1 MRRFLYLMALSM
13 LVVAMTASV
22 AVAQD
27 DLNCGDFDSQ
37 AAAQQNLR
45 DNPSD
50 PNGLDAENDG
60 VACETTSYDNPARDE
75 VAVQGSVSPT
85 GDLDCEDFATQEEAQ
100 AEFNQDPSDPNGLD
114 ADNDGL
120 ACEDS
125 LPSGDTGGGMDDDE
139 MTEET
144 APEEAMAADDMA
156 DDSAAQVA
164 PASEDQYATDD
175 QYAGEDQ
182 YADDDDVAELP
193 DTGGPALLP
202 LAGAFLV
209 LVAGGLLFKRRLS

>member
-1 MRRFLYLMALSM
+1 MRRLLYLMALGM

-27 DLNCGDFDSQ
+27 DLNCDDFGSQ

-50 PNGLDAENDG
+50 PNGLDAEDDG
-60 VACETTSYDNPARDE
+60 VACETTDYDNPARDE
-75 VAVQGSVSPT
+75 VPVQGSVSPT

-114 ADNDGL
+114 ADNDGQ

-125 LPSGDTGGGMDDDE
+125 LPSGDTGGGMDDDD
-139 MTEET
+139 MTDEVV
-144 APEEAMAADDMA
+144 PEEAMAVDDMA
-156 DDSAAQVA
+156 DDSAVQVA
-164 PASEDQYATDD
+164 PAADDQYATDD
-175 QYAGEDQ
+175 QYA
-182 YADDDDVAELP
+182 DDDEMTALP
-193 DTGGPALLP
+193 DTGGTALLP
-202 LAGAFLV
+202 I
-209 LVAGGLLFKRRLS
+209 AGGLVIAGLGGLLLKRRLN